1 MAPCNP
7 AWGAVDEVAALADET
22 PPRLPLLPLALL
34 ALLSL
39 EGELSFTLPARLAG
53 VRCVFLLVISSLIVF
68 SQ

>member
-1 MAPCNP
+1 
-7 AWGAVDEVAALADET
+7 VDEVAALADET

-34 ALLSL
+34 ALL